1 MRSYAGILCK
11 HAGFCIRE
19 VSCFSKCSAQ
29 LPVCGLAVFVYQLC
43 TSFACAD
50 ILCADGGAAA
60 YSITAAACAGSLVS
74 GRICFVGTAVIH
86 NEKKYA
92 KLILFIR
99 DGE

>member
-1 MRSYAGILCK
+1 MLFEMQRSAACLRPCCFCVSAMYFLC
-11 HAGFCIRE
+11 
-19 VSCFSKCSAQ
+19 
-29 LPVCGLAVFVYQLC
+29 LCGYPMC
-43 TSFACAD
+43 R
-50 ILCADGGAAA
+50 AAA

>member
-1 MRSYAGILCK
+1 M
-11 HAGFCIRE
+11 
-19 VSCFSKCSAQ
+19 
-29 LPVCGLAVFVYQLC
+29 YQLC